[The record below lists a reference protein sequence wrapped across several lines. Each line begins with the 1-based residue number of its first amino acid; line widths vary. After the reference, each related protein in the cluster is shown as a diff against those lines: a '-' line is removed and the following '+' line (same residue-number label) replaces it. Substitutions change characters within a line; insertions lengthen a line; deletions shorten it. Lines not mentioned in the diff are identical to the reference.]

1 MLPATVLVATQ
12 GEGMESVRSMLTSGY
27 RVTPGKANST
37 GVYAQGPKT
46 LPKSNLHT
54 IATILNPST

>member
-37 GVYAQGPKT
+37 GFT
-46 LPKSNLHT
+46 LRVQKPSQKVT
-54 IATILNPST
+54 CIL